1 MSAIS
6 VPGQAVSTPAT
17 SSTVSK
23 GKRVSVT
30 RILFWL
36 IVAVIIVWLLFPFY
50 WALRTSLMPTSQM
63 NNTPLQYF
71 PTSPTFSHYQDV
83 FANGTFVHAMLNS
96 TIVGLSV
103 TALSLF
109 IGASA
114 AYALARFNFRGRG
127 FMMYLVLSMT
137 MFPQIA
143 ILSALFQIINDFKL
157 YDTLWALIVT
167 YMLFTLP
174 FTVWVL
180 TSFFRALPRE
190 LEEAAYVDGA
200 NPFQTFYRIMLP
212 LAMPGMVT
220 TGLLALIAAWNEF
233 LYAVSFELSP
243 NNYTVPIAI
252 SNFTSQGNVSAFA
265 VPWGDIM
272 AATVVVTIPLVLVV
286 LIFQRRIIAGLTAG
300 AVKG

>member
-1 MSAIS
+1 MRC
-6 VPGQAVSTPAT
+6 STPR
-17 SSTVSK
+17 SS
-23 GKRVSVT
+23 
-30 RILFWL
+30 
-36 IVAVIIVWLLFPFY
+36 AFP
-50 WALRTSLMPTSQM
+50 L
-63 NNTPLQYF
+63 PL
-71 PTSPTFSHYQDV
+71 
-83 FANGTFVHAMLNS
+83 
-96 TIVGLSV
+96 
-103 TALSLF
+103 LSLV

-127 FMMYLVLSMT
+127 FMMYLILSMT

-143 ILSALFQIINDFKL
+143 ILSALFQVVNEFHI

-180 TSFFRALPRE
+180 SSFFRTLPRE

-200 NPFQTFYRIMLP
+200 NPFQTFYKIMLP
-212 LAMPGMVT
+212 LATPGMVT

-233 LYAVSFELSP
+233 LFAVSFEFSP
-243 NNYTVPIAI
+243 HHYTVPLAI
-252 SNFTSQGNVSAFA
+252 YDLTSTVASAYA

-272 AATVVVTIPLVLVV
+272 AATVVVTIPLVVLV

>member
-1 MSAIS
+1 MSA
-6 VPGQAVSTPAT
+6 AAPAT
-17 SSTVSK
+17 QVAATAP
-23 GKRVSVT
+23 RVTS
-30 RILFWL
+30 RITFRRPRAGRIFFWV
-36 IVAVIIVWLLFPFY
+36 IVAIIIGWLLFPFY
-50 WALRTSLMPTSQM
+50 WAVRTSLTPESQM
-63 NNTPLQYF
+63 YNTPVQYF
-71 PTSPTFSHYQDV
+71 PTHPTLANYGNVFSNSL
-83 FANGTFVHAMLNS
+83 FLKALLNS
-96 TIVGLSV
+96 SIVGISV
-103 TALSLF
+103 TALSLT

-114 AYALARFNFRGRG
+114 AYAIARFNFRGRG

-143 ILSALFQIINDFKL
+143 ILQGLFQVVN
-157 YDTLWALIVT
+157 TLGLFDSLLALIVS

-180 TSFFRALPRE
+180 TSFFRALPKE

-200 NPFQTFYRIMLP
+200 NPLQTFYRIMLP

-233 LYAVSFELSP
+233 LYAVTFEIDP
-243 NNYTVPIAI
+243 NHYTVPVAI
-252 SNFTSQGNVSAFA
+252 NSFTVTGVSNFD
-265 VPWGDIM
+265 VPWGSIM
-272 AATVVVTIPLVLVV
+272 AATVVVTIPLVVLV

>member
-1 MSAIS
+1 MSTQTA
-6 VPGQAVSTPAT
+6 QARAAT
-17 SSTVSK
+17 QTGAVARRRRK
-23 GKRVSVT
+23 IPIT
-30 RILFWL
+30 RILFW
-36 IVAVIIVWLLFPFY
+36 IVVGIIIIYLLFPFY
-50 WALRTSLMPTSQM
+50 WALKTSL
-63 NNTPLQYF
+63 TPDSHLYDTPVQYF
-71 PTSPTFSHYQDV
+71 PSNPTLAHYGNVFS
-83 FANGTFVHAMLNS
+83 NGNFVRALLNS
-96 TIVGLSV
+96 AIVGVSV
-103 TALSLF
+103 TILALV

-114 AYALARFNFRGRG
+114 AYALARFSFRGRTS
-127 FMMYLVLSMT
+127 MQYIILSMT
-137 MFPQIA
+137 IFPQVA
-143 ILSALFQIINDFKL
+143 ILGALYQVVRTLNL

-180 TSFFRALPRE
+180 TSFFRGLPKE

-212 LAMPGMVT
+212 LAAPGMVT

-233 LYAVSFELSP
+233 LYALSFEFTP
-243 NNYTVPIAI
+243 DNYTVPVSI
-252 SNFTSQGNVSAFA
+252 TSFSSQVASAFA

-272 AATVVVTIPLVLVV
+272 AATVVVTIPLVILV

>member
-1 MSAIS
+1 MTIAT
-6 VPGQAVSTPAT
+6 AEATPQVRQNVVTGRRT
-17 SSTVSK
+17 SGPV
-23 GKRVSVT
+23 R
-30 RILFWL
+30 RALFYVL
-36 IVAVIIVWLLFPFY
+36 LAIIVVYLLFPFY
-50 WALRTSLMPTSQM
+50 WAVKSSLTPDSQISA
-63 NNTPLQYF
+63 TPIQYF
-71 PTSPTFSHYQDV
+71 PSNPTLTHYSDV
-83 FANGTFVHAMLNS
+83 LTNSYFLRALLNS
-96 TIVGLSV
+96 AIVGVSV
-103 TALSLF
+103 TILALV

-127 FMMYLVLSMT
+127 FMMYLILSMT
-137 MFPQIA
+137 IFPQIA
-143 ILSALFQIINDFKL
+143 ILGALFQVVREFGL
-157 YDTLWALIVT
+157 YDSLGALIVT

-180 TSFFRALPRE
+180 NSFFRGLPRE

-212 LAMPGMVT
+212 LAAPGMVT

-233 LYAVSFELSP
+233 LYAVSFEFST
-243 NNYTVPIAI
+243 NHYTVPLAI
-252 SNFTSQGNVSAFA
+252 FSFTSTANSSFA

-272 AATVVVTIPLVLVV
+272 AATVVVTIPLVALV

>member
-1 MSAIS
+1 MYDSPVQYI
-6 VPGQAVSTPAT
+6 PN
-17 SSTVSK
+17 
-23 GKRVSVT
+23 
-30 RILFWL
+30 
-36 IVAVIIVWLLFPFY
+36 
-50 WALRTSLMPTSQM
+50 SL
-63 NNTPLQYF
+63 
-71 PTSPTFSHYQDV
+71 TFSHYDNV
-83 FANGTFVHAMLNS
+83 FSNSLFLRAMLNS

-103 TALSLF
+103 TILSLV

-127 FMMYLVLSMT
+127 FMMYLVLAMT

-143 ILSALFQIINDFKL
+143 ILEGLYQVISDLGL
-157 YDTLWALIVT
+157 YDSLGALIFS

-180 TSFFRALPRE
+180 TSFFRALPKE

-200 NPFQTFYRIMLP
+200 NPFVTFYRIMLP

-233 LYAVSFELSP
+233 LYSVSFLLSP
-243 NNYTVPIAI
+243 NNYTVPRAI
-252 SNFTSQGNVSAFA
+252 SSFTVTGVSGTFA
-265 VPWGDIM
+265 IPWGEIM
-272 AATVVVTIPLVLVV
+272 AATVVVTIPLVLLV